1 MNNRFTG
8 TSLALAFFFA
18 APLVPSAARAQ
29 VTDEGTP
36 APPSPDGMPEG
47 KEVAPK
53 VEEPTAGPVKK
64 AIRAVSHEAGRY
76 VSDSFGFLTAPAH
89 WTPSDWQKA
98 AGVTLVLG
106 GLFAADRDIDR
117 AAQRNRSPST
127 DRLAS
132 ATTRFGSG
140 FGTELS
146 FAAVGVGLI
155 FKNDRI
161 RDMGREALEASL
173 LTAFVSNLV
182 IKRTFGR
189 ERPYR
194 SDGKTDFDFGSNNSS
209 FPSGHATQA
218 FAIASVVAARSKGWV
233 VPTLAYTAASL
244 VAFDRVND
252 RVHFASDVFAGAVFG
267 TVAGRFLVHKHDREA
282 VGEPSK
288 TRLDIVPIRNGLAA
302 RLAF

>member
-1 MNNRFTG
+1 MKNRFFG
-8 TSLALAFFFA
+8 PSFALAA
-18 APLVPSAARAQ
+18 AIALAACPSPARAQ
-29 VTDEGTP
+29 VTEEGTP

-53 VEEPTAGPVKK
+53 VEEPSVGPVKK
-64 AIRAVSHEAGRY
+64 AIRAVTHEAGRY

-89 WTPSDWQKA
+89 WRPLDWQRA

-106 GLFAADRDIDR
+106 GLFAADREIDR
-117 AAQRNRSPST
+117 AAQRNRSNST

-132 ATTRFGSG
+132 ATTRLGSG
-140 FGTELS
+140 LGTELS
-146 FAAVGVGLI
+146 FSAVGFGLV
-155 FKNDRI
+155 FHNDRI

-173 LTAFVSNLV
+173 LTAFVDNLV

-189 ERPYR
+189 ERPNR

-252 RVHFASDVFAGAVFG
+252 HVHFASDVFAGAVFG

-288 TRLDIVPIRNGLAA
+288 TRLDIVPIPHGLGA